1 MKKGETRSGPRSRR
15 TSCCSAIPGSPP
27 IAEPTTIPTLSGSAP
42 FTEASR
48 HASCAAPSA
57 SRTLRSIRRASLG
70 GATDDGSKPFTS
82 PAIRTGK
89 PLVSKP
95 WMKSTPL
102 SPATAACQVEGA
114 SRPIGVIAPSPVTA
128 TLRTGQS

>member
-1 MKKGETRSGPRSRR
+1 MKKGEALAEDVVLLRDSGQPADRR
-15 TSCCSAIPGSPP
+15 ADDDPDSVGVGAVHRGVAPCLLRG
-27 IAEPTTIPTLSGSAP
+27 AEREQDVAVHP
-42 FTEASR
+42 
-48 HASCAAPSA
+48 
-57 SRTLRSIRRASLG
+57 RASLG

-102 SPATAACQVEGA
+102 SPATAACQVDGA